1 MHAHVC
7 ARAHTFKRVKWRD
20 PPSPLPHQ
28 QWLSGPQEAKFSQNW
43 RASPAYVLSTRKDV
57 YAQIRTCVNLRVT
70 PSMPWACARFSEVS

>member
-28 QWLSGPQEAKFSQNW
+28 QWLSGPQG
-43 RASPAYVLSTRKDV
+43 
-57 YAQIRTCVNLRVT
+57 QIQPKLESIPSLRLINTQGCLCSDPYLRELESDTLDAVGL
-70 PSMPWACARFSEVS
+70 CAL